1 MKEAVGMR
9 LAGVVRGS
17 FAIKQGA
24 AGLLMLLG
32 SWLFYDQWIGST
44 LGLFGLAWLAA
55 LVVAVRPV
63 RRSRQAMIAVLVAL
77 FFAVTLVDAP
87 GLGKWTLFW
96 TAIGSAALLSR
107 RRFDDAWRWCNRLV
121 FATGYGLAR
130 PILDAK
136 RLAKMRTRR
145 RKTRITQVAAV
156 LALPVIGGAV
166 FVALFAGANPL
177 IGAMLQ
183 QVELASPFGLIP
195 QAFVAGLIGLAVWPT
210 LRPHPFATR
219 VQPRELSL
227 GDGWLKVPP
236 VSITLS
242 LLTFNAI
249 FALQNLS
256 DIIFLWSGAPLP
268 GQVTLADYAHRGA
281 YSLIATAL
289 LAGLFVLTV
298 LRPGSE
304 SAQRP
309 AIRALVA
316 LWVAQTLLLVASSM
330 LRTWDYVQAYSLTEL
345 RIAALAW
352 MALVA
357 VGLVL
362 ICWRLLAGKS
372 SSWLINRNALAAGLV
387 LATGCATD
395 LGAIAAHWNVRHAR
409 EVGGAGQHLD
419 LCYLRRQGPS
429 ALTALAELETR
440 VTTPVLLDRIRAVRS
455 DILNRVEYSQ
465 SDWHSWT
472 WRNARRLAAVETA
485 LGPKPAAPADMLHGR
500 DCDGSPLPAPEPVP
514 PEPAASPE
522 AAAPATETPPAPSPT
537 PSPAPSPLTGAAR

>member
-1 MKEAVGMR
+1 MKEMVRMR
-9 LAGVVRGS
+9 LAGAARGS

-24 AGLLMLLG
+24 AALLMILG
-32 SWLFYDQWIGST
+32 SWLFYDQWIGAT
-44 LGLFGLAWLAA
+44 LGGLALAWLAA

-107 RRFDDAWRWCNRLV
+107 RRFDDAFRWINRLV

-145 RKTRITQVAAV
+145 RKTRIAQVAAV

-177 IGAMLQ
+177 IGAMLH
-183 QVELASPFGLIP
+183 QVELASPLGLIP

-219 VQPRELSL
+219 IELRELSL

-242 LLTFNAI
+242 LLTFNLI

-316 LWVAQTLLLVASSM
+316 LWVAQNLLLVASSM

-345 RIAALAW
+345 RIAALVW

-387 LATGCATD
+387 LAAGCATD

-419 LCYLRRQGPS
+419 LCYLRQQGPS

-440 VTTPVLLDRIRAVRS
+440 VTAPVLLDRIRAVRS

-522 AAAPATETPPAPSPT
+522 AAAP
-537 PSPAPSPLTGAAR
+537 

>member
-1 MKEAVGMR
+1 MR
-9 LAGVVRGS
+9 LAGAARGS

-24 AGLLMLLG
+24 AALLMILG

-44 LGLFGLAWLAA
+44 LGLFGLAWLVA

-63 RRSRQAMIAVLVAL
+63 RRSRQAMLAVLAAG
-77 FFAVTLVDAP
+77 FFAVTLIEDP
-87 GLGKWTLFW
+87 GLLGWTLFW
-96 TAIGSAALLSR
+96 SAIGSAALLPR
-107 RRFDDAWRWCNRLV
+107 RRFDDAFRWLNRLV

-130 PILDAK
+130 PIIDGR
-136 RLAKMRTRR
+136 RLAKVRARRQRTNLS
-145 RKTRITQVAAV
+145 RIAAV
-156 LALPVIGGAV
+156 LALPVLGGAV
-166 FVALFAGANPL
+166 FIALFAGANPL
-177 IGAMLQ
+177 IGEMLGRI
-183 QVELASPFGLIP
+183 ELASPIGVIPRLI
-195 QAFVAGLIGLAVWPT
+195 VAALIGLAIWPT

-219 VQPRELSL
+219 IDLREASL
-227 GDGWLKVPP
+227 GNAWPQVSTL
-236 VSITLS
+236 SITLS
-242 LLTFNAI
+242 LVTFNAI

-256 DIIFLWSGAPLP
+256 DIVFLWSGAPLP

-316 LWVAQTLLLVASSM
+316 LWVAQNLLLVASSM
-330 LRTWDYVQAYSLTEL
+330 LRTWDYVRAFSLTEL

-387 LATGCATD
+387 LAAGCAID
-395 LGAIAAHWNVRHAR
+395 LGSVAAHWNVRHAR
-409 EVGGAGQHLD
+409 EVGGAGGHLD
-419 LCYLRRQGPS
+419 LCYLRQQGPS
-429 ALTALAELETR
+429 ALTGLAELETR
-440 VTTPVLLDRIRAVRS
+440 VTAPVLLDRIRAVRS
-455 DILNRVEYSQ
+455 DILDIVEYSQ
-465 SDWHSWT
+465 SDWHGWT
-472 WRNARRLAAVETA
+472 WRNARRLAIVQDL
-485 LGPKPAAPADMLHGR
+485 LGSRPITPAAAQWGR
-500 DCDGSPLPAPEPVP
+500 GCDGTPEPEPEVKFDQQEPSATQPAPA
-514 PEPAASPE
+514 AASPSP
-522 AAAPATETPPAPSPT
+522 AANPSPQPSPT
-537 PSPAPSPLTGAAR
+537 PSPLTGAAR

>member
-1 MKEAVGMR
+1 MR
-9 LAGVVRGS
+9 LAGAARGS
-17 FAIKQGA
+17 FAIKQGVA
-24 AGLLMLLG
+24 ALLMILG
-32 SWLFYDQWIGST
+32 SWLFYDQWIGAT
-44 LGLFGLAWLAA
+44 LGGFALAWAAA

-77 FFAVTLVDAP
+77 FFAVMLVDAP
-87 GLGKWTLFW
+87 GLAKWTLFW

-107 RRFDDAWRWCNRLV
+107 RRFDDAWRWINRLV

-183 QVELASPFGLIP
+183 QVELASPLGLIP
-195 QAFVAGLIGLAVWPT
+195 RAFVAGLIGLAVWPT

-219 VQPRELSL
+219 VQLRELSL
-227 GDGWLKVPP
+227 GGGWLKVPP

-242 LLTFNAI
+242 LLTFNLI

-256 DIIFLWSGAPLP
+256 DIVFLWSGAPLP

-309 AIRALVA
+309 PIRALVA
-316 LWVAQTLLLVASSM
+316 LWVAQNLLLVASSM
-330 LRTWDYVQAYSLTEL
+330 LRTWDYVRAFSLTEL

-362 ICWRLLAGKS
+362 ICWRLLTGKS

-387 LATGCATD
+387 LAAGCATD
-395 LGAIAAHWNVRHAR
+395 LGAIAAHWNVRPAR

-419 LCYLRRQGPS
+419 LCYLREQGPS

-485 LGPKPAAPADMLHGR
+485 LGPKPAAPADMPHGR